1 MTPST
6 TTSAYSTSSS
16 ASNWHD
22 LLAAAQA
29 ANPQSHNRFAQLATL
44 QGGQEPRPAVRT
56 VTVRFFLDD
65 GRLLISSDMRNEKI
79 AELAANPACELCWY
93 FTESREQFR
102 ISGRAHVVSAAD
114 ARCEAKLNA
123 AMQRSWN
130 ERSAASQQ
138 SHSWPQ
144 PKRRL
149 DDAKAFEHDVP
160 AQPPEHFALILIDV
174 VSVDYLNIA
183 VQPHQRVAY
192 GKLGG
197 QWMPRAINP

>member
-1 MTPST
+1 MTLAIPS
-6 TTSAYSTSSS
+6 
-16 ASNWHD
+16 WHE
-22 LLAAAQA
+22 LLDRAQA
-29 ANPQSHNRFAQLATL
+29 NNPQAHNRFAQLATL

-65 GRLLISSDMRNEKI
+65 GRLLISSDMRNEKV

-102 ISGRAHVVSAAD
+102 LSGRAHVVSADD
-114 ARCEAKLNA
+114 ARCEAKLEA
-123 AMQRSWN
+123 AVQRTWN
-130 ERSAASQQ
+130 ERSDAAKQ
-138 SHSWPQ
+138 SYTWPA

-149 DDAKAFEHDVP
+149 DDSAQFAHEAPEHAP
-160 AQPPEHFALILIDV
+160 AHFALILIDV

-183 VQPHQRVAY
+183 QQPHQRVAFS
-192 GKLGG
+192 KLGG